1 MEDYNYK
8 NHSDLFNRY
17 YCIIENTSDTEL
29 YYTGVS
35 DFLRYKF
42 KKLLITINKENNQ
55 KFLNNNDKRFLET
68 ISNLIFNFLE
78 SQNINDLSNS
88 ETKSQFNIMLK
99 TLFDGVNRFERE
111 QFPCYNTGLMFRKL
125 NELIQLLDEWG
136 PIADN
141 WLKISIVVIL
151 FIKLLKYMLNLN

>member
-8 NHSDLFNRY
+8 SHSDLFNRY
-17 YCIIENTSDTEL
+17 YCIIENASDTEL

-42 KKLLITINKENNQ
+42 KKLLTTINKENSQ
-55 KFLNNNDKRFLET
+55 KILNINDIRFLET
-68 ISNLIFNFLE
+68 ISILNIKLLE
-78 SQNINDLSNS
+78 SKNIDDLTNP
-88 ETKSQFNIMLK
+88 ETKSQFNILLK

-136 PIADN
+136 PIPDF
-141 WLKISIVVIL
+141 WLKISISIL
-151 FIKLLKYMLNLN
+151 LIIKFISICYY